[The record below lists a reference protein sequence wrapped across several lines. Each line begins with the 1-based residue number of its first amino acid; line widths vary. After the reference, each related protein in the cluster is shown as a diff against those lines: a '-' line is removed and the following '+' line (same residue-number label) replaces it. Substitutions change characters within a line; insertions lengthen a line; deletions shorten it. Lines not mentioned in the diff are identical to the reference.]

1 MWGGEIFNAF
11 DMKTARGMS
20 LLGYDKR
27 AVKIWEA
34 APEEKCLLLRLRPLT
49 IYRRLSVCL
58 SVAYVMWVAITG
70 EILLSNG
77 TEYQEIPDTNT
88 LKIFKTACQDATK
101 RLTDER
107 HVSTTVQ
114 TNTLFVCV

>member
-20 LLGYDKR
+20 LLGHDKR

-88 LKIFKTACQDATK
+88 LKIFKTACRYKATY
-101 RLTDER
+101 
-107 HVSTTVQ
+107 
-114 TNTLFVCV
+114 